1 MPVSVALIVGVIAGV
16 VITALAVVGFM
27 RSKMI
32 VPHRSART
40 FEETCAAIERVVP
53 AADGWSFP
61 MPSFDMYAK
70 LAEKGQEPNGMRRIR
85 LFFVCKPGVASRVL
99 SDTPKIAAI
108 MPCSWA
114 VYELDDDS
122 VWLAKMNIA
131 MMSKLFAGDVAA
143 GMGEV
148 VAADER
154 FMADVLGG

>member
-1 MPVSVALIVGVIAGV
+1 MPLPVALILGVIVGV
-16 VITALAVVGFM
+16 VITALAVVGLM

-32 VPHRSART
+32 VPRRSARS

-53 AADGWSFP
+53 AGDGWSFP
-61 MPSFDMYAK
+61 IPSFDMYAK
-70 LAEKGQEPNGMRRIR
+70 LAEKGQAPEGMRRIQ
-85 LFFVCKPGVASRVL
+85 LYFVCKPGVANRVL

-114 VYELDDDS
+114 VYELEDDS
-122 VWLAKMNIA
+122 VWLSKMNIA

-148 VAADER
+148 AAADEQ
-154 FMADVLGG
+154 FMAEILS

>member
-1 MPVSVALIVGVIAGV
+1 MPVSVALIVGLIAGV

-53 AADGWSFP
+53 AGDGWSFP
-61 MPSFDMYAK
+61 LPSFDMHAK
-70 LAEKGQEPNGMRRIR
+70 LAEKGQAPAGMRRNR
-85 LFFVCKPGVASRVL
+85 LFFVCKPGVANRVL
-99 SDTPKIAAI
+99 SDTPKIAAM

-114 VYELDDDS
+114 VYELEDGS
-122 VWLAKMNIA
+122 VWLATMNIG
-131 MMSKLFAGDVAA
+131 MMSKMFAGEVAA

-148 VAADER
+148 AAADEK
-154 FMADVLGG
+154 FLPEILGR

>member
-1 MPVSVALIVGVIAGV
+1 MSIALIVGVVAGV
-16 VITALAVVGFM
+16 VITIVAVVGFK

-32 VPHRSART
+32 VPHRSAHT
-40 FEETCAAIERVVP
+40 IEETCTAIERVVT
-53 AADGWSFP
+53 AVDGWSFP

-70 LAEKGQEPNGMRRIR
+70 LAEKGQAPNGMRRIR
-85 LFFVCKPGVASRVL
+85 LFFVCKTGVANRVL

-114 VYELDDDS
+114 VYELEDGS
-122 VWLAKMNIA
+122 VWLSKMNIA

-148 VAADER
+148 AADDER
-154 FMADVLGG
+154 FIAEILS